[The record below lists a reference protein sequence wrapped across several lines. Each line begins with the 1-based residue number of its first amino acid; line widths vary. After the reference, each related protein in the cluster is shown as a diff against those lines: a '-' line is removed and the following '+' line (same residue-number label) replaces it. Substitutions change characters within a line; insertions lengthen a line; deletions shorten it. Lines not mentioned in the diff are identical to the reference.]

1 MISFDLTGK
10 VAVVT
15 GASSGLGQQFARALS
30 EQGCD
35 VAILARRKERLE
47 EFIDLTQKILNK
59 YKRLVRKFSDS
70 SLSKIFQCRYV
81 YQYLI
86 FYFVSVC
93 KTPMNSPTIRNSSAF
108 SSSITIGE

>member
-47 EFIDLTQKILNK
+47 EFSKVLKMRLKLSSIILEK
-59 YKRLVRKFSDS
+59 
-70 SLSKIFQCRYV
+70 
-81 YQYLI
+81 LI
-86 FYFVSVC
+86 FL
-93 KTPMNSPTIRNSSAF
+93 
-108 SSSITIGE
+108 SIMQVLLNTQVVFMIIQHPNGIKF

>member
-15 GASSGLGQQFARALS
+15 GTSSGLGQQFARALS

-47 EFIDLTQKILNK
+47 EFSKVLKMRLKLSSIILEK
-59 YKRLVRKFSDS
+59 
-70 SLSKIFQCRYV
+70 
-81 YQYLI
+81 LI
-86 FYFVSVC
+86 FL
-93 KTPMNSPTIRNSSAF
+93 
-108 SSSITIGE
+108 SIMQVLLNTQVVFMIIQQPNGIKF

>member
-47 EFIDLTQKILNK
+47 EFSKELKQNGHDCLPVHVMLQMKKVLKMRLKLSSIILEK
-59 YKRLVRKFSDS
+59 
-70 SLSKIFQCRYV
+70 
-81 YQYLI
+81 LI
-86 FYFVSVC
+86 FL
-93 KTPMNSPTIRNSSAF
+93 
-108 SSSITIGE
+108 

>member
-47 EFIDLTQKILNK
+47 EFSKVLKMRLKLSSIILEK
-59 YKRLVRKFSDS
+59 
-70 SLSKIFQCRYV
+70 
-81 YQYLI
+81 LI
-86 FYFVSVC
+86 FL
-93 KTPMNSPTIRNSSAF
+93 
-108 SSSITIGE
+108 SIMQVLLNTQVVFMIIQQPNGIKF

>member
-10 VAVVT
+10 VAVVS

-47 EFIDLTQKILNK
+47 EFSKVLKMRLKLSSIILEK
-59 YKRLVRKFSDS
+59 
-70 SLSKIFQCRYV
+70 
-81 YQYLI
+81 LI
-86 FYFVSVC
+86 FL
-93 KTPMNSPTIRNSSAF
+93 
-108 SSSITIGE
+108 SIMQVLLNTQVVFMIIQQPNGIKF